1 MTKQELRNIFA
12 GGHLGDSLDLKRR
25 FEKIADYLY
34 DSVPK
39 FKGTDTAENINK
51 ITEPGNLDVY
61 IISGSN
67 GTLTKGSLTVAAG
80 DAVIYVGGKWTMWSD
95 NNQDLSAT

>member
-39 FKGTDTAENINK
+39 FKGTDTVENINK

-61 IISGSN
+61 IISGD
-67 GTLTKGSLTVAAG
+67 GGALTKGTLTVAAG
-80 DAVIYVGGKWTMWSD
+80 DVVICVDGAWKMWSD
-95 NNQDLSAT
+95 NNQA

>member
-39 FKGTDTAENINK
+39 FKGADTAANINE

-61 IISGSN
+61 IISGSS
-67 GTLTKGSLTVAAG
+67 GTLTEGTLTVAAG
-80 DAVIYVGGKWTMWSD
+80 DVVIYVDGAWTMWSN
-95 NNQDLSAT
+95 NNQA

>member
-12 GGHLGDSLDLKRR
+12 GGHLGDSLNLKRR

-34 DSVPK
+34 DSVLK
-39 FKGTDTAENINK
+39 FKGADTAANINK

-61 IISGSN
+61 IISGSS
-67 GTLTKGSLTVAAG
+67 GALTKGTLTVAAG
-80 DAVIYVGGKWTMWSD
+80 DVVIYVDGAWTMWSN
-95 NNQDLSAT
+95 NNQA